1 MFFLLDEIERP
12 LSRNSS
18 PKSNVH
24 IIIDPT
30 SKKLN
35 IPAVCK
41 KQKKNI
47 LFSKFIRFL

>member
-30 SKKLN
+30 SKKLT
-35 IPAVCK
+35 IPPVCK
-41 KQKKNI
+41 KTKII